1 MSRGR
6 GERRRVARVVVLF
19 ALGGC
24 AQVLG
29 LPADE
34 DLASIAKAFCLCE
47 GLADA
52 WPGET
57 CEAHV
62 EGRLAAADP
71 GVRRAWLDLFTQE
84 QCELCDNEAGRAI
97 CAGSAPLCVNSAGA
111 CGTTQV
117 CCLADGESVYCGAQG
132 ICVEEPA
139 ECLEAGVE
147 CGGDVPCCGATGQFA
162 QCLPAGTSQRC
173 VEACDPSDA
182 GNCAC
187 CKRTATMDGMTLNP
201 AGSSCLPQE
210 SVAPDTCD
218 DFCNLAGTG
227 ECSPGRTCT
236 PVRVTDTVMMVDLV
250 IDTCLDRCQPLLGEG
265 PGSPCSVSLFGGS
278 TGCCARIVGVDG
290 DADLLCMPTPEACES
305 TFCDASV
312 ADPSCASCATV
323 GLFGGESLAMTV
335 DRCQ

>member
-84 QCELCDNEAGRAI
+84 QCELCALAEQDRSRRQCDNMSRVGQSYVKEFAAI
-97 CAGSAPLCVNSAGA
+97 
-111 CGTTQV
+111 
-117 CCLADGESVYCGAQG
+117 
-132 ICVEEPA
+132 
-139 ECLEAGVE
+139 
-147 CGGDVPCCGATGQFA
+147 
-162 QCLPAGTSQRC
+162 
-173 VEACDPSDA
+173 
-182 GNCAC
+182 
-187 CKRTATMDGMTLNP
+187 
-201 AGSSCLPQE
+201 
-210 SVAPDTCD
+210 
-218 DFCNLAGTG
+218 
-227 ECSPGRTCT
+227 
-236 PVRVTDTVMMVDLV
+236 
-250 IDTCLDRCQPLLGEG
+250 
-265 PGSPCSVSLFGGS
+265 
-278 TGCCARIVGVDG
+278 
-290 DADLLCMPTPEACES
+290 
-305 TFCDASV
+305 
-312 ADPSCASCATV
+312 
-323 GLFGGESLAMTV
+323 
-335 DRCQ
+335 